1 MDGYFSKKNVDT
13 ERILY
18 TPSLFARKSLIYL
31 QEIGELTALRR
42 HESRRE
48 KLDSYLFFWVES
60 GSGTLTYKGIEH
72 PLKKGDCVFIS
83 CQEPYS
89 HETSDDLWSLKWVHF
104 DGVQMSRIYEK
115 YVERGGKCVFS
126 PENIS
131 SFHRVWSKLLITA
144 SSSDYIRDMRV
155 NEGLAELLTLLME
168 ESWNTDGENMS
179 EKRKDLVAVKDWL
192 DGHYSERITL
202 DELAERFFI
211 NKYYLTRIFKE
222 QYGASIN
229 QYLLGV
235 RITQAKK
242 ALRFTDESVE
252 EIGYKCGLG
261 APHYFCRMF
270 KRVEGMPPSAFRE
283 KWKS

>member
-1 MDGYFSKKNVDT
+1 MNGYFSKKNVDT

-18 TPSLFARKSLIYL
+18 TPSPFARKSLVYL

-48 KLDSYLFFWVES
+48 KLESYLFFWVEG
-60 GSGTLTYKGIEH
+60 GSGTLTYKNVRY

-83 CQEPYS
+83 CRDPYS

-104 DGVQMSRIYEK
+104 DGTQMNEIYEK
-115 YVERGGKCVFS
+115 YCERGGKCVFT

-131 SFHRVWSKLLITA
+131 AFHKVWSKLFITA
-144 SSSDYIRDMRV
+144 SSSDYIRDMRM
-155 NEGLAELLTLLME
+155 NEGLSELLTLLME
-168 ESWNTDGENMS
+168 ESWHTDGEGLS
-179 EKRKDLVAVKDWL
+179 DKRKDLVAVKDWL

-222 QYGASIN
+222 QYGVSIN

-242 ALRFTDESVE
+242 ALRFTDETVE

-261 APHYFCRMF
+261 APYYFCRMF
-270 KRVEGMPPSAFRE
+270 KKVEGMPPSAFRD